1 LAYKLDLRLRRERR
15 SVVHELVKRLDSQ
28 AAEADER
35 LARNQLLLLSQDM
48 ADLARELEWIADE
61 VQVDRAETRRKL
73 EEMAWRLSGLLAA
86 R

>member
-1 LAYKLDLRLRRERR
+1 MR
-15 SVVHELVKRLDSQ
+15 ELVKRLDSQ
-28 AAEADER
+28 AAEAEER

-61 VQVDRAETRRKL
+61 VYVDRIETRRKL

>member
-1 LAYKLDLRLRRERR
+1 MR
-15 SVVHELVKRLDSQ
+15 ELVKRLDSQ

-61 VQVDRAETRRKL
+61 VQVDRVETRRKL
-73 EEMAWRLSGLLAA
+73 EEMAWRLSGLLAV

>member
-1 LAYKLDLRLRRERR
+1 MR
-15 SVVHELVKRLDSQ
+15 ELVRRLDSQ

-61 VQVDRAETRRKL
+61 VQVDQVETRRKL
-73 EEMAWRLSGLLAA
+73 EEMAWRLSGLLAVK
-86 R
+86 